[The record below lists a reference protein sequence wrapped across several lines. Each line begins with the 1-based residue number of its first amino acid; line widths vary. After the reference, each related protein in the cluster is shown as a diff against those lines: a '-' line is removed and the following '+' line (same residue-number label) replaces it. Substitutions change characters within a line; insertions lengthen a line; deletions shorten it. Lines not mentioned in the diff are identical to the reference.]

1 MLIRNSKKIEA
12 VVFRT
17 REEAFIPKKMWL
29 IMKVF
34 LLQILAFLLYFG
46 SAVKLEIKLV

>member
-1 MLIRNSKKIEA
+1 MLIRNSKKSEG

-17 REEAFIPKKMWL
+17 REEAFVPKKMWL